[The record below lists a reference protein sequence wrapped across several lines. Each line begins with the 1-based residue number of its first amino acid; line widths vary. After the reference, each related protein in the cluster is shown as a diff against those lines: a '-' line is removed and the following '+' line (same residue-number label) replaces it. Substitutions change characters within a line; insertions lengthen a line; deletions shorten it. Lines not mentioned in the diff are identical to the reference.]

1 MSMYKKELTERE
13 EDRRLFF
20 REQKEIREAYE
31 AEERDR
37 KQREANAYTQAYKE
51 FGLI

>member
-1 MSMYKKELTERE
+1 MYKDELTERE

-20 REQKEIREAYE
+20 REQKEIHKAYE

-37 KQREANAYTQAYKE
+37 KQREANAYTQALKHCGIKE
-51 FGLI
+51 

>member
-1 MSMYKKELTERE
+1 MSVYKKELTERE

-20 REQKEIREAYE
+20 REQKEIRDAYE
-31 AEERDR
+31 AEERER
-37 KQREANAYTQAYKE
+37 KQSEALQYSYVLKE

>member
-1 MSMYKKELTERE
+1 MSMYKKELTERQ

-20 REQKEIREAYE
+20 REQKEILKAYK

-37 KQREANAYTQAYKE
+37 KQREANAYTQACKE
-51 FGLI
+51 LGLI